1 MTTEQSEFSKL
12 FPLEEHLIIDDEQ
25 YSTHQIFEAFTE
37 QLQEGRRERIEN
49 VMADKTCDITL
60 VLERLYD
67 TGNINAVVR
76 SAENFGIL
84 PINIVESKKTKISK
98 RTTQGAH
105 KWVHMTNWTEP
116 EPCIKSLKE
125 KGYRIA
131 TTHLSS
137 KSIPISDVDFTV
149 PTAIV
154 LGNELEGVSDYMLEQ
169 SDLNI
174 IIPTVGFTESFN
186 ISVAAAI
193 ICYQIFEDRIKR
205 LGKMGNLNSAEITRL
220 RAEFYSR
227 SVKNAAKIL
236 KFQQNA

>member
-1 MTTEQSEFSKL
+1 MTNNQTDFSKL
-12 FPLEEHLIIDDEQ
+12 FPLDEHLVIDDNQ
-25 YSTHQIFEAFTE
+25 YSVQQIFDVFTE
-37 QLQEGRRERIEN
+37 QLQPGRRERIEKI
-49 VMADKTCDITL
+49 MADKTCDITL

-84 PINIVESKKTKISK
+84 PLNIVESQRTKISK

-105 KWVHMTNWTEP
+105 KWIHMTNWQEP
-116 EPCIKSLKE
+116 EPCIKTLKE

-131 TTHLSS
+131 TTHLSAEAV
-137 KSIPISDVDFTV
+137 PIAEVDFTI

-193 ICYQIFEDRIKR
+193 ICYQVFQDRLNR
-205 LGKMGNLNSAEITRL
+205 LGKMGNLTEAEITRL

-227 SVKNAAKIL
+227 SVKNASKIL
-236 KFQQNA
+236 KFRQDF

>member
-1 MTTEQSEFSKL
+1 MTTEYLTYSKL
-12 FPLEEHLIIDDEQ
+12 FPLEENLLLDGAE
-25 YSTHQIFEAFTE
+25 YSTSQIFETFSE
-37 QLQEGRRERIEN
+37 QLQDGRKERIEK
-49 VMADKTCDITL
+49 VMEDKTCDITL

-84 PINIVESKKTKISK
+84 PINIIESKRTKISK

-105 KWVHMTNWTEP
+105 KWVHMTKWEDP
-116 EPCIKSLKE
+116 QPCIKTLKE

-131 TTHLSS
+131 TTHLTAEA
-137 KSIPISDVDFTV
+137 IPISEVDFTI

-154 LGNELEGVSDYMLEQ
+154 LGNELEGVSDYMLEE
-169 SDLNI
+169 SDINI

-193 ICYQIFEDRIKR
+193 ICYQVYQDRMNR
-205 LGKMGNLNSAEITRL
+205 LGKMGNLNEAEITRL
-220 RAEFYSR
+220 RAEFYAR
-227 SVKNAAKIL
+227 SVKNATKIL

>member
-1 MTTEQSEFSKL
+1 MTTDNSQLSKL
-12 FPLEEHLIIDDEQ
+12 FPLEEHLVLDNIQ
-25 YSTHQIFEAFTE
+25 YSPHQIFECFSE
-37 QLQEGRRERIEN
+37 QLQDGRKERIEK
-49 VMADKTCDITL
+49 VMEDKTCDITL

-84 PINIVESKKTKISK
+84 PINIVESKRTKISK

-105 KWVHMTNWTEP
+105 KWVHMTKWEEP
-116 EPCIKSLKE
+116 EHCIKKLKE

-131 TTHLSS
+131 TTHLTA
-137 KSIPISDVDFTV
+137 KAIPISEVDFTI

-193 ICYQIFEDRIKR
+193 ICYQVFQDRIKR
-205 LGKMGNLNSAEITRL
+205 LGKMGNLNEAEIIRL
-220 RAEFYSR
+220 RAEFFTR
-227 SVKNAAKIL
+227 SVKNASKIL

>member
-1 MTTEQSEFSKL
+1 MNDG
-12 FPLEEHLIIDDEQ
+12 LE
-25 YSTHQIFEAFTE
+25 YSVQDIFDTFTE
-37 QLQEGRRERIEN
+37 QMQEKRKERIES

-84 PINIVESKKTKISK
+84 PLNIIESKKTKLSK

-105 KWVHMTNWTEP
+105 KWVHMKNWQEP
-116 EPCIKSLKE
+116 EPCIQELKN

-137 KSIPISDVDFTV
+137 DALRIEEVDFSI

-169 SDLNI
+169 SDINI

-193 ICYQIFEDRIKR
+193 ICYQIFQDRTKR
-205 LGKMGNLNSAEITRL
+205 LGKMGNLTESEITRL
-220 RAEFYSR
+220 RAEFYAR
-227 SVKNAAKIL
+227 AVKNGPKVL
-236 KFQQNA
+236 KNKYDT

>member
-1 MTTEQSEFSKL
+1 MTRSVFQKF
-12 FPLEEHLIIDDEQ
+12 FPLDEHLVIEGNQ
-25 YSTHQIFEAFTE
+25 YSVQQIFDVFTS
-37 QLQEGRRERIEN
+37 QLQLGRRERIEK

-84 PINIVESKKTKISK
+84 PLNIIESQKTKISK

-105 KWVHMTNWTEP
+105 KWTHLTNWKEP
-116 EPCIKSLKE
+116 APCIKSLKE

-131 TTHLSS
+131 TTHLTAEAV
-137 KSIPISDVDFTV
+137 PIAEVDFTI

-154 LGNELEGVSDYMLEQ
+154 LGNELEGVSDFMLEQ

-186 ISVAAAI
+186 ISVAASI
-193 ICYQIFEDRIKR
+193 ICYQVFQDRLNR
-205 LGKMGNLNSAEITRL
+205 MGKMGNLTETEITRL
-220 RAEFYSR
+220 RPNFIRAPSKMHRKY
-227 SVKNAAKIL
+227 
-236 KFQQNA
+236 